1 MIIEDNKVVEI
12 HYVLTNDQ
20 KQIIDRSQED
30 SPLAYIHGKRN
41 IIPGLE
47 KELSGKTTGDSL
59 SVTVIPEEG
68 YGQRNDQLVQKVPA
82 EYFQGVNEVKPGMQ
96 FQMQSNQ
103 GQVLVVVTKV
113 EEDGIT
119 IDQNHPLA
127 GMTLFFDVKVGSIRN
142 ASEEELT
149 QGHI

>member
-1 MIIEDNKVVEI
+1 MAWHTKWC
-12 HYVLTNDQ
+12 
-20 KQIIDRSQED
+20 
-30 SPLAYIHGKRN
+30 P
-41 IIPGLE
+41 
-47 KELSGKTTGDSL
+47 KTGRISI
-59 SVTVIPEEG
+59 S
-68 YGQRNDQLVQKVPA
+68 
-82 EYFQGVNEVKPGMQ
+82 F
-96 FQMQSNQ
+96 
-103 GQVLVVVTKV
+103 QVLVVVTKV